1 MAPGPKADGVVA
13 GGSFRQGWC
22 WLLGLARIAY
32 PLVRLDGGFA
42 LGRRLIPIKRGGIC
56 RHAAGGRD
64 KGRERDGVNVTA

>member
-1 MAPGPKADGVVA
+1 M
-13 GGSFRQGWC
+13 
-22 WLLGLARIAY
+22 LGLARIAY